1 MKNVLKMFGAF
12 AIASSLMGCIVV
24 FGGKPKTATQT
35 SSSGIDSKTVKI
47 FYKVNDTDG
56 FNYSVG
62 FNNVSNE
69 TLDSATVV
77 NNPNNPRAVVVVP
90 VNTLTKCAA
99 VIAGEGCFQI
109 VIDKSP
115 ATSISGTI
123 SFKLDGTPLTLN
135 YSATFAKPPV
145 PASAAVVT
153 TEGIDNLNFKVY
165 FSVKT
170 ASNQTYMV
178 NKAGLTDI
186 VIATVNQSS
195 ASTVSTRAV
204 VVTPVTGAVTCDALN
219 AGQGCFQITIGSR
232 PSGTQTAS
240 GSVSFKLDGTALS
253 LSFTHTFPTPA
264 P

>member
-1 MKNVLKMFGAF
+1 MV
-12 AIASSLMGCIVV
+12 ASSLMGCIIVV
-24 FGGKPKTATQT
+24 GGTPKTASQTT
-35 SSSGIDSKTVKI
+35 SSGVDSKTVKI
-47 FYKVNDTDG
+47 FYKVTDTDG
-56 FNYSVG
+56 FNYGVG
-62 FNNVSNE
+62 FNNVSAE

-77 NNPNNPRAVVVVP
+77 SNNPNNPRAVVVVS
-90 VNTLTKCAA
+90 NTLTKCTG
-99 VIAGEGCFQI
+99 VVSGEGCFQI
-109 VIDKSP
+109 VTDKTS

-123 SFKLDGTPLTLN
+123 SFKLDGSPLTLN
-135 YSATFAKPPV
+135 YTATFAKPPV
-145 PASAAVVT
+145 PASATVVT

-170 ASNQTYMV
+170 AGNQIYTV

-186 VIATVNQSS
+186 AIPTVNQSS
-195 ASTVSTRAV
+195 ASTVLTRAV

-232 PSGTQTAS
+232 PSGTQTVT

-253 LSFTHTFPTPA
+253 LTFSHTFPTPA